1 MENCEL
7 FGLLDIPEEVI
18 DRLNEYGER
27 RKGALPQDLCRK
39 LLSRGEWEQG
49 VKDLQAI
56 LAEDTDGIHILWE
69 QLNIVCGYSYDEYV
83 RRGIGIDVF
92 VDTMKFC
99 TRFLREHYAQYGVY
113 KYVWAWWFP
122 RQISLSEFR
131 IGALEY
137 EFADGEDREI
147 AVHIPSDADMD
158 KQSVQESL
166 RDFCVFRDT
175 FFPGWQGVRLTC
187 DSWMLMPQLRGFLGK
202 DSHIVAFQDLFEID
216 SVDGDATWYMGWIYP
231 GYEKIDDSLPER
243 TVLQRELKKYL
254 LAGNRFGIAKGHIV
268 RLPGK

>member
-113 KYVWAWWFP
+113 KYVWH
-122 RQISLSEFR
+122 
-131 IGALEY
+131 G
-137 EFADGEDREI
+137 G
-147 AVHIPSDADMD
+147 
-158 KQSVQESL
+158 
-166 RDFCVFRDT
+166 
-175 FFPGWQGVRLTC
+175 FPGRY
-187 DSWMLMPQLRGFLGK
+187 
-202 DSHIVAFQDLFEID
+202 H
-216 SVDGDATWYMGWIYP
+216 
-231 GYEKIDDSLPER
+231 
-243 TVLQRELKKYL
+243 
-254 LAGNRFGIAKGHIV
+254 
-268 RLPGK
+268 